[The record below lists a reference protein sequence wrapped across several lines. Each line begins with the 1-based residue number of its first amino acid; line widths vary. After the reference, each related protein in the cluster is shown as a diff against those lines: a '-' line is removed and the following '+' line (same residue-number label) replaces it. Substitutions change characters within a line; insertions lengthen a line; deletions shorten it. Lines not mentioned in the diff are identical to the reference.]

1 MNDKDAYHLLIKGKH
16 LLESGHNHQAAI
28 VLEQARDLEPQKGSI
43 REALARAL
51 YNSGQTSRANEE
63 FERAVELDPTD
74 DYAHYALGRALEK
87 QGRDAEAN
95 GHYKLAS
102 SLRPGDEGY
111 ADRIMDLE
119 PPDEAA

>member
-63 FERAVELDPTD
+63 FERAVELDPAD
-74 DYAHYALGRALEK
+74 DYAHFGLALCRARLGDRRSAIGLLKIAIAMRPELDDYR
-87 QGRDAEAN
+87 QALHR
-95 GHYKLAS
+95 LA
-102 SLRPGDEGY
+102 G
-111 ADRIMDLE
+111 
-119 PPDEAA
+119 